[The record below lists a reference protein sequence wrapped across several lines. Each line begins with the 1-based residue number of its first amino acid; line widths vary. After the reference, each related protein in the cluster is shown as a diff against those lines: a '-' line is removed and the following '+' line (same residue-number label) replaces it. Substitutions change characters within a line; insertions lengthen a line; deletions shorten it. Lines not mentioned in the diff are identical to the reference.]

1 MNFDFD
7 ILVIGSGPGGYVAA
21 VKAAQYGFKTAVVE
35 RAEIGGI
42 CLNWGCIPTK
52 ALLKSAE
59 AYEILKHPEAY
70 GLVAGSAASGPAAAS
85 DPAASASLK
94 VASAPCARQD
104 EQGSSANH
112 PASASGFRFDVQKIV
127 ERERGVSDKMRRG
140 VEFLFKKYNVSVIAG
155 TAKFKDA
162 NTVTIQA
169 ATTEP
174 AARTITAKYIIVA
187 TGARPKALPFAP
199 FDGEKIISYKEA
211 LVPKTLPKSLAVI
224 GSGAIGSELA
234 NFYLSMGTQVYLI
247 EFLDKIVPLEDDDIS
262 GQLSRSFRK
271 NGMKVMTSAKVTGVK
286 FNKLQDESGAERD
299 NCELTVETKKG
310 VETINVERVLCAV
323 GVAPNTDNLGLEEIG
338 VKTERGK
345 IAVNEFYCACES
357 SGGNSSDNCC
367 GNSCNCVGNV
377 YAIGDVIATPALA
390 HVASAEALACVNH
403 IAEIEG
409 KPVAKFHPLD
419 YKHIP
424 GATYTS
430 PQIASAGL
438 TEQKAKELGI
448 EYKVGKFM
456 FTASG
461 KATAAGK
468 TDGFVKLISDAK
480 TDKLIGVH
488 LIGADVTEIIGGMVL
503 AMNLGATAEQ
513 VANTVFPHPTMS
525 EGIKDAAEA
534 MEL

>member
-59 AYEILKHPEAY
+59 AFEILKHPEAY
-70 GLVAGSAASGPAAAS
+70 GIVA
-85 DPAASASLK
+85 D
-94 VASAPCARQD
+94 
-104 EQGSSANH
+104 
-112 PASASGFRFDVQKIV
+112 GFNVSFDVQKIV

-155 TAKFKDA
+155 TAKFLDA
-162 NTVTIQA
+162 NTVTVTVDA
-169 ATTEP
+169 ASNESGSV
-174 AARTITAKYIIVA
+174 AAAENTITAKYIIVA

-199 FDGEKIISYKEA
+199 FDGEKIISYKDA

-323 GVAPNTDNLGLEEIG
+323 GVAPNTDNMGLEEIG
-338 VKTERGK
+338 VKMERGK
-345 IAVNEFYCACES
+345 IAVNEFYNAC
-357 SGGNSSDNCC
+357 GD
-367 GNSCNCVGNV
+367 V

-390 HVASAEALACVNH
+390 HVASAEAVACVAH
-403 IAEIEG
+403 IAELEG
-409 KPVAKFHPLD
+409 KPGAKFHPID

-438 TEQKAKELGI
+438 TEQKAKEFGI

-480 TDKLIGVH
+480 SDKLIGVH

>member
-59 AYEILKHPEAY
+59 AFEILKHPEAY
-70 GLVAGSAASGPAAAS
+70 GIVAGSDS
-85 DPAASASLK
+85 DANRFGSAVL
-94 VASAPCARQD
+94 
-104 EQGSSANH
+104 SSE
-112 PASASGFRFDVQKIV
+112 FRLDVQKIV

-140 VEFLFKKYNVSVIAG
+140 VEFLFKKYNVEVIAG
-155 TAKFKDA
+155 SGKFIDA
-162 NTVTIQA
+162 NTIEVG
-169 ATTEP
+169 EKKV
-174 AARTITAKYIIVA
+174 TAKYIIVA

-199 FDGEKIISYKEA
+199 FDGEKIISYKDA

-286 FNKLQDESGAERD
+286 FNKLQDENGAERD

-310 VETINVERVLCAV
+310 VETINAERVLCAV
-323 GVAPNTDNLGLEEIG
+323 GVAPNTDNMGLEEIG
-338 VKTERGK
+338 VKIERGK
-345 IAVNEFYCACES
+345 IAVNEFYNA
-357 SGGNSSDNCC
+357 C
-367 GNSCNCVGNV
+367 GNI

-390 HVASAEALACVNH
+390 HVASAEALACVAH
-403 IAEIEG
+403 VAELEG
-409 KPVAKFHPLD
+409 KPGAKFHPID
-419 YKHIP
+419 YKYIP

-480 TDKLIGVH
+480 SDKLIGVH
-488 LIGADVTEIIGGMVL
+488 LIGADATEIIGGMVL

-534 MEL
+534 MEI

>member
-1 MNFDFD
+1 M
-7 ILVIGSGPGGYVAA
+7 AA

-35 RAEIGGI
+35 RAEVGGI

-59 AYEILKHPEAY
+59 AYEIMKHPEAY
-70 GLVAGSAASGPAAAS
+70 GLVAS

-409 KPVAKFHPLD
+409 KPGAKFHPLD

>member
-1 MNFDFD
+1 MNFDFDFD

-59 AYEILKHPEAY
+59 AFEILKHPEAY
-70 GLVAGSAASGPAAAS
+70 GIVA
-85 DPAASASLK
+85 D
-94 VASAPCARQD
+94 
-104 EQGSSANH
+104 SSANRFD
-112 PASASGFRFDVQKIV
+112 SAVSPSGFRLDVQKIV

-140 VEFLFKKYNVSVIAG
+140 VEFLFKKYNVEVIAG
-155 TAKFKDA
+155 SGKFIDA
-162 NTVTIQA
+162 NTIEVG
-169 ATTEP
+169 EKKV
-174 AARTITAKYIIVA
+174 TAKYIIVA

-199 FDGEKIISYKEA
+199 FDGEKIISYKDA

-247 EFLDKIVPLEDDDIS
+247 EFLDKIVPLEDDDIC

-310 VETINVERVLCAV
+310 IETINVERVLCAV
-323 GVAPNTDNLGLEEIG
+323 GVAPNTDNMGLEEIG
-338 VKTERGK
+338 VKMERGK
-345 IAVNEFYCACES
+345 IAVNEFYNAC
-357 SGGNSSDNCC
+357 
-367 GNSCNCVGNV
+367 GNV

-390 HVASAEALACVNH
+390 HVASAEALACVAH
-403 IAEIEG
+403 IAELEG
-409 KPVAKFHPLD
+409 KPGAKFHPID
-419 YKHIP
+419 YKYIP

-480 TDKLIGVH
+480 SDKLIGVH